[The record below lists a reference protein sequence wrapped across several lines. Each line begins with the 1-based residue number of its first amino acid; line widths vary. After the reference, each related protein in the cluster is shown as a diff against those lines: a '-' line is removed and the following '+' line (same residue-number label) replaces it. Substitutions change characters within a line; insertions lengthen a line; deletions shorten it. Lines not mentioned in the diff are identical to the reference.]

1 MLIGYKGTLAPLSCT
16 CLGGLVLFYFFCA
29 ARHIRGFQPHARAL
43 SNKSNNKIYLRPAL
57 SCTLLVRLILT
68 DHGRR
73 QLITAIVIR
82 IICMPFHL
90 MKPHLMLLRKCKK
103 AFP

>member
-1 MLIGYKGTLAPLSCT
+1 MLIGYKGTLALLSCT

-29 ARHIRGFQPHARAL
+29 ARHILGSRPQACAL
-43 SNKSNNKIYLRPAL
+43 SKIYLCPAL

>member
-1 MLIGYKGTLAPLSCT
+1 MLIGYKGTLALLSCT

-29 ARHIRGFQPHARAL
+29 AIFGGGSRMRAL

-57 SCTLLVRLILT
+57 SCALLVRLILT

>member
-1 MLIGYKGTLAPLSCT
+1 MLIGYKGILALLSCT

-29 ARHIRGFQPHARAL
+29 AIFGGFSRMRAL